1 MNNILTNERE
11 VSELMLKY
19 NFALQLLETQ
29 FNILIKE
36 FEFKNKYNPVE
47 HMKSR
52 LKTEKSIIDKL
63 NKKGYEVTT
72 KNMISHVHDIIGIRI
87 VCSFLDDV
95 YDIVDIIK
103 SSKQFK
109 IKEEKDYI
117 KNPKS
122 TGYMSYHLIVLVPIY
137 LNETVEHVEA
147 EIQIRTSAMDFWAS
161 LDHQMKYKKD
171 VEDASEISEELKEC
185 AEVIAQTDLKML
197 SLRRKIEDRES
208 KENLLQFD
216 KDPM

>member
-1 MNNILTNERE
+1 
-11 VSELMLKY
+11 MLKY

-95 YDIVDIIK
+95 
-103 SSKQFK
+103 
-109 IKEEKDYI
+109 
-117 KNPKS
+117 
-122 TGYMSYHLIVLVPIY
+122 
-137 LNETVEHVEA
+137 
-147 EIQIRTSAMDFWAS
+147 
-161 LDHQMKYKKD
+161 
-171 VEDASEISEELKEC
+171 LK
-185 AEVIAQTDLKML
+185 
-197 SLRRKIEDRES
+197 
-208 KENLLQFD
+208 
-216 KDPM
+216 

>member
-161 LDHQMKYKKD
+161 IDHKVQYKFP
-171 VEDASEISEELKEC
+171 SEIPEEVKKEMYNC
-185 AEVIAQTDLKML
+185 SLDIRKLDEKMQQL
-197 SLRRKIEDRES
+197 NEFVNKYN
-208 KENLLQFD
+208 KE
-216 KDPM
+216 

>member
-1 MNNILTNERE
+1 MNNILINERE
-11 VSELMLKY
+11 LSELMLKY

-87 VCSFLDDV
+87 VCSFLEDV

-161 LDHQMKYKKD
+161 IDHKVQYKFP
-171 VEDASEISEELKEC
+171 SEIPEEVKKEMYNC
-185 AEVIAQTDLKML
+185 SLDIRKLDEKMQQL
-197 SLRRKIEDRES
+197 NEFVNKYN
-208 KENLLQFD
+208 KE
-216 KDPM
+216 

>member
-1 MNNILTNERE
+1 MNNILINERE

-29 FNILIKE
+29 FSILIKE

-72 KNMISHVHDIIGIRI
+72 KNMILHVHDIIGIRI

-117 KNPKS
+117 KNPKT

-161 LDHQMKYKKD
+161 IDHKVQYKFP
-171 VEDASEISEELKEC
+171 SEIPEEVKKEMYNC
-185 AEVIAQTDLKML
+185 SLDIRKLDEKMQQL
-197 SLRRKIEDRES
+197 NEFVNKYNE
-208 KENLLQFD
+208 
-216 KDPM
+216 

>member
-1 MNNILTNERE
+1 MNNILINERE

-72 KNMISHVHDIIGIRI
+72 KNMILHVHDIIGIRI

-161 LDHQMKYKKD
+161 IDHKVQYKFP
-171 VEDASEISEELKEC
+171 SEIPEEVKKEMYNCNMEVIDKIITIYGEEL
-185 AEVIAQTDLKML
+185 
-197 SLRRKIEDRES
+197 RK
-208 KENLLQFD
+208 
-216 KDPM
+216 

>member
-1 MNNILTNERE
+1 MNNTLLNERE
-11 VSELMLKY
+11 ISSLMLKY

-47 HMKSR
+47 HVKSR
-52 LKTEKSIIDKL
+52 IKSEKSIIDKL
-63 NKKGYEVTT
+63 NKKGYKVTA
-72 KNMISHVHDIIGIRI
+72 KNMILHVHDIIGIRI
-87 VCSFLDDV
+87 VCSFLSDV

-137 LNETVEHVEA
+137 LNETVEYIEA
-147 EIQIRTSAMDFWAS
+147 EVQIRTSAMDFWAS
-161 LDHQMKYKKD
+161 IDHKIQYKFPSEIPEEVKNEMFNCAVDIRKLDEKMYQLNEIVNKYK
-171 VEDASEISEELKEC
+171 E
-185 AEVIAQTDLKML
+185 
-197 SLRRKIEDRES
+197 
-208 KENLLQFD
+208 
-216 KDPM
+216 

>member
-1 MNNILTNERE
+1 MNNTLLNERE
-11 VSELMLKY
+11 ISSLMLKY

-47 HMKSR
+47 HVKSR
-52 LKTEKSIIDKL
+52 IKSEKSIIDKL
-63 NKKGYEVTT
+63 NKKGYKVTA
-72 KNMISHVHDIIGIRI
+72 KNMIQHVHDIIGIRI
-87 VCSFLDDV
+87 VCSFLSDV

-137 LNETVEHVEA
+137 LNETVEYIEA
-147 EIQIRTSAMDFWAS
+147 EVQIRTSAMDFWAS
-161 LDHQMKYKKD
+161 IDHKIQYKFP
-171 VEDASEISEELKEC
+171 SEIPEEVKNEMFNC
-185 AEVIAQTDLKML
+185 AVDIRKLDEKMQQL
-197 SLRRKIEDRES
+197 NEFVNKYNE
-208 KENLLQFD
+208 
-216 KDPM
+216 

>member
-1 MNNILTNERE
+1 MNNILINERE

-63 NKKGYEVTT
+63 NKKGYKVTA
-72 KNMISHVHDIIGIRI
+72 KNMIQHVHDIIGIRI
-87 VCSFLDDV
+87 VCSFLSDV

-117 KNPKS
+117 KNPKT

-161 LDHQMKYKKD
+161 IDHKVQYKFP
-171 VEDASEISEELKEC
+171 SEIPEEVKKEMYNC
-185 AEVIAQTDLKML
+185 SLDIRKLDEKMQQL
-197 SLRRKIEDRES
+197 NEFVNKYNE
-208 KENLLQFD
+208 
-216 KDPM
+216 

>member
-117 KNPKS
+117 KNPKT

-161 LDHQMKYKKD
+161 IDHKVQYKFP
-171 VEDASEISEELKEC
+171 SEIPEEVKKEMYNC
-185 AEVIAQTDLKML
+185 SLDIRKLDEKMQQL
-197 SLRRKIEDRES
+197 NEFVNKYNE
-208 KENLLQFD
+208 
-216 KDPM
+216 

>member
-1 MNNILTNERE
+1 MNNILINERE

-47 HMKSR
+47 HVKSR
-52 LKTEKSIIDKL
+52 IKSEKSIIDKL
-63 NKKGYEVTT
+63 NKKGYKVTA
-72 KNMISHVHDIIGIRI
+72 KNMIQHVHDIIGIRI
-87 VCSFLDDV
+87 VCSFLSDV

-161 LDHQMKYKKD
+161 IDHKVQYKFP
-171 VEDASEISEELKEC
+171 SEIPEEVKKEMYNC
-185 AEVIAQTDLKML
+185 SLDIRKLDEKMQQL
-197 SLRRKIEDRES
+197 NEFVNKYN
-208 KENLLQFD
+208 KE
-216 KDPM
+216 

>member
-1 MNNILTNERE
+1 MNNILINERE

-72 KNMISHVHDIIGIRI
+72 KNMILHVHDIIGIRI

-161 LDHQMKYKKD
+161 IDHKVQYKFP
-171 VEDASEISEELKEC
+171 SEIPEEVKKEMYNC
-185 AEVIAQTDLKML
+185 SLDIRKLDEKMQQL
-197 SLRRKIEDRES
+197 NEFVNKYN
-208 KENLLQFD
+208 K
-216 KDPM
+216 

>member
-1 MNNILTNERE
+1 MNNILINERE

-87 VCSFLDDV
+87 VCSFLEDV

-117 KNPKS
+117 RNPKS

-161 LDHQMKYKKD
+161 IDHKVQYKFP
-171 VEDASEISEELKEC
+171 SEIPEEVKKEMYNC
-185 AEVIAQTDLKML
+185 SLDIRKLDEKMQQL
-197 SLRRKIEDRES
+197 NEFVNKYNE
-208 KENLLQFD
+208 
-216 KDPM
+216 

>member
-1 MNNILTNERE
+1 MNNILINERE

-87 VCSFLDDV
+87 VCSFLEDV

-109 IKEEKDYI
+109 VKEEKDYI

-161 LDHQMKYKKD
+161 IDHKVQYKFP
-171 VEDASEISEELKEC
+171 SEIPEEVKKEMYNC
-185 AEVIAQTDLKML
+185 SLDIRKLDEKMQQL
-197 SLRRKIEDRES
+197 NEFVNKYNE
-208 KENLLQFD
+208 
-216 KDPM
+216 

>member
-1 MNNILTNERE
+1 MNNILINERE

-72 KNMISHVHDIIGIRI
+72 KNMILHVHDIIGIRI

-117 KNPKS
+117 KNTKT

-161 LDHQMKYKKD
+161 IDHKVQYKFP
-171 VEDASEISEELKEC
+171 SEIPEEVKKEMYNC
-185 AEVIAQTDLKML
+185 SLDIRKLDEKMQQL
-197 SLRRKIEDRES
+197 NEFVNKYNE
-208 KENLLQFD
+208 
-216 KDPM
+216 

>member
-1 MNNILTNERE
+1 MNNTLLNERE
-11 VSELMLKY
+11 ISSLMLKY

-47 HMKSR
+47 HVKSR
-52 LKTEKSIIDKL
+52 IKSEKSIIDKL
-63 NKKGYEVTT
+63 NKKGYKVTA
-72 KNMISHVHDIIGIRI
+72 KNMIQHVHDIIGIRI
-87 VCSFLDDV
+87 VCSFLSDV

-117 KNPKS
+117 KNPKT

-161 LDHQMKYKKD
+161 IDHKVQYKFP
-171 VEDASEISEELKEC
+171 SEIPEEVKKEMYNC
-185 AEVIAQTDLKML
+185 SLDIRKLDEKMQQL
-197 SLRRKIEDRES
+197 NEFVNKYNE
-208 KENLLQFD
+208 
-216 KDPM
+216 

>member
-1 MNNILTNERE
+1 
-11 VSELMLKY
+11 MLKY

-72 KNMISHVHDIIGIRI
+72 KNMILHVHDIIGIRI

-103 SSKQFK
+103 SSTQFK

-122 TGYMSYHLIVLVPIY
+122 TGYMSYHLIILVPIY

-161 LDHQMKYKKD
+161 IDHKVQYKFP
-171 VEDASEISEELKEC
+171 SEIPEEVKKEMYNC
-185 AEVIAQTDLKML
+185 SLDIRKLDEKMQQL
-197 SLRRKIEDRES
+197 NEFVNKYNE
-208 KENLLQFD
+208 
-216 KDPM
+216 

>member
-1 MNNILTNERE
+1 MNNILINERE

-72 KNMISHVHDIIGIRI
+72 KNMILHVHDIIGIRI
-87 VCSFLDDV
+87 VCSFLEDV

-147 EIQIRTSAMDFWAS
+147 EIQIRTSAMDFWSSIDHKIQYKFPSEIPEEVKKEMYNCS
-161 LDHQMKYKKD
+161 LDIRKLDEKMQQLNEFVNKYN
-171 VEDASEISEELKEC
+171 KE
-185 AEVIAQTDLKML
+185 
-197 SLRRKIEDRES
+197 
-208 KENLLQFD
+208 
-216 KDPM
+216 

>member
-1 MNNILTNERE
+1 MNNILINERE

-72 KNMISHVHDIIGIRI
+72 KNMILHVHDIIGIRI

-117 KNPKS
+117 KNPKT

-161 LDHQMKYKKD
+161 LEHKIYYKFEGNAPQYISRD
-171 VEDASEISEELKEC
+171 LRECSEIVSMLD
-185 AEVIAQTDLKML
+185 AKML
-197 SLRRKIEDRES
+197 QFNEAIIEARAAQEEDT
-208 KENLLQFD
+208 D
-216 KDPM
+216 AV

>member
-1 MNNILTNERE
+1 MNNTLLNERE
-11 VSELMLKY
+11 ISSLMLKY

-87 VCSFLDDV
+87 VCSFLEDV

-109 IKEEKDYI
+109 IKEENDYI

-161 LDHQMKYKKD
+161 IDHKVQYKFP
-171 VEDASEISEELKEC
+171 SEIPEEVKKEMYNC
-185 AEVIAQTDLKML
+185 SLDIRKLDEKMQQL
-197 SLRRKIEDRES
+197 NEFVNKYN
-208 KENLLQFD
+208 KE
-216 KDPM
+216 

>member
-1 MNNILTNERE
+1 MNNILINERE

-63 NKKGYEVTT
+63 NKKGYEATT
-72 KNMISHVHDIIGIRI
+72 KNMISHVHETIGIRI

-161 LDHQMKYKKD
+161 IDHKVQYKFP
-171 VEDASEISEELKEC
+171 SEIPEQVKKEMYNC
-185 AEVIAQTDLKML
+185 SLDIRKLDEKMQQL
-197 SLRRKIEDRES
+197 NEFVNKYN
-208 KENLLQFD
+208 KE
-216 KDPM
+216 

>member
-1 MNNILTNERE
+1 MNNTLLNERE
-11 VSELMLKY
+11 ISSLMLKY

-87 VCSFLDDV
+87 VCSFLEDV

-137 LNETVEHVEA
+137 LNETVEYIEA
-147 EIQIRTSAMDFWAS
+147 EVQIRTSAMDFWAS
-161 LDHQMKYKKD
+161 IDHKVQYKFPSETPEEVKKEMYNCSLDIRKLDEKMQQLNEFVNKYN
-171 VEDASEISEELKEC
+171 E
-185 AEVIAQTDLKML
+185 
-197 SLRRKIEDRES
+197 
-208 KENLLQFD
+208 
-216 KDPM
+216 

>member
-1 MNNILTNERE
+1 MNNILINERE

-87 VCSFLDDV
+87 VCSFLEDV

-109 IKEEKDYI
+109 IKEENDYI

-161 LDHQMKYKKD
+161 IDHKVQYKFP
-171 VEDASEISEELKEC
+171 SEIPEEVKKEMYNC
-185 AEVIAQTDLKML
+185 SLDIRKLDEKMQQL
-197 SLRRKIEDRES
+197 NEFVNKYN
-208 KENLLQFD
+208 KE
-216 KDPM
+216 

>member
-1 MNNILTNERE
+1 MNNILINERE

-122 TGYMSYHLIVLVPIY
+122 TGYMSFHLIVLVPIY
-137 LNETVEHVEA
+137 LNETVEYVEA

-161 LDHQMKYKKD
+161 IDHKVQYKFP
-171 VEDASEISEELKEC
+171 SEIPEEVKKEMYNC
-185 AEVIAQTDLKML
+185 SLDIRKLDEKMQQL
-197 SLRRKIEDRES
+197 NEFVNKYN
-208 KENLLQFD
+208 KE
-216 KDPM
+216 

>member
-1 MNNILTNERE
+1 MNNILINERE
-11 VSELMLKY
+11 ISELMLKY

-72 KNMISHVHDIIGIRI
+72 KNMILHVHDIIGIRI
-87 VCSFLDDV
+87 VCSFLEDV

-161 LDHQMKYKKD
+161 IDHKVQYKFP
-171 VEDASEISEELKEC
+171 SEIPEEVKKEMYNC
-185 AEVIAQTDLKML
+185 SLDIRKLDEKMQQL
-197 SLRRKIEDRES
+197 NEFVNKYN
-208 KENLLQFD
+208 KE
-216 KDPM
+216 

>member
-1 MNNILTNERE
+1 MNNILINERE

-29 FNILIKE
+29 FNMLIKE

-72 KNMISHVHDIIGIRI
+72 KNMILHVHDIIGIRI

-117 KNPKS
+117 KNPKT

-161 LDHQMKYKKD
+161 IDHKVQYKFP
-171 VEDASEISEELKEC
+171 SEIPEEVKKEMYNC
-185 AEVIAQTDLKML
+185 SLDIRKLDEKMQQL
-197 SLRRKIEDRES
+197 NEFVNKYN
-208 KENLLQFD
+208 KE
-216 KDPM
+216 

>member
-1 MNNILTNERE
+1 MNNILINERE

-19 NFALQLLETQ
+19 NFALLETQ

-117 KNPKS
+117 KNPKT

-161 LDHQMKYKKD
+161 IDHKVQYKFP
-171 VEDASEISEELKEC
+171 SEIPEEVKKEMYNC
-185 AEVIAQTDLKML
+185 SLDIRKLDEKMQQL
-197 SLRRKIEDRES
+197 NEFVNKYNE
-208 KENLLQFD
+208 
-216 KDPM
+216 

>member
-87 VCSFLDDV
+87 VCSFLEDV

-161 LDHQMKYKKD
+161 IDHKVQYKFP
-171 VEDASEISEELKEC
+171 SEIPEEVKKEMYNC
-185 AEVIAQTDLKML
+185 SLDIRKLDEKMQQL
-197 SLRRKIEDRES
+197 NEFVNKYNE
-208 KENLLQFD
+208 
-216 KDPM
+216 

>member
-1 MNNILTNERE
+1 MNNILINERE

-87 VCSFLDDV
+87 VCSFLEDV

-161 LDHQMKYKKD
+161 IDHKVQYKFP
-171 VEDASEISEELKEC
+171 SEIPEEVKKEMYNC
-185 AEVIAQTDLKML
+185 SLDIRKLDEKMQQL
-197 SLRRKIEDRES
+197 NEFVNKYNE
-208 KENLLQFD
+208 
-216 KDPM
+216 

>member
-1 MNNILTNERE
+1 MNNILINERE

-72 KNMISHVHDIIGIRI
+72 KNMILHVHDIIGIRI

-103 SSKQFK
+103 SSTQFK

-117 KNPKS
+117 KNPKT

-161 LDHQMKYKKD
+161 IDHKVQYKFP
-171 VEDASEISEELKEC
+171 SEIPEEVKKEMYNC
-185 AEVIAQTDLKML
+185 SLDIRKLDEKMQQL
-197 SLRRKIEDRES
+197 NEFVNKYNE
-208 KENLLQFD
+208 
-216 KDPM
+216 

>member
-1 MNNILTNERE
+1 
-11 VSELMLKY
+11 MLKY

-87 VCSFLDDV
+87 VCSFLEDV

-161 LDHQMKYKKD
+161 IDHKVQYKFP
-171 VEDASEISEELKEC
+171 SEIPEEVKKEMYNC
-185 AEVIAQTDLKML
+185 SLDIRKLDEKMQQL
-197 SLRRKIEDRES
+197 NEFVNKYN
-208 KENLLQFD
+208 KE
-216 KDPM
+216 